1 MNPSAPAA
9 PPPPTDEAST
19 AFTQHFHNINIWD
32 NQGFVS
38 LAGMV
43 RGGQHLHSDVDGGPG
58 APLPA
63 DAVERREGDISAEQT
78 AAAMSGFAEPDWF
91 GEALE
96 KARSRVVFLVG
107 APGSGRRTAALN
119 LLQRHTGSFA
129 LRAIDS
135 DVELATWT
143 VGETG
148 ARGYLIDGLLE
159 PRTLALTS
167 IALDNLRRQLDR
179 AEACLVIVIR
189 QTPQVLAHLKGVLH
203 VDPVR
208 ATPPPAR
215 AVLDAKLITALPAP
229 ERREPVLAALPAGFL
244 DETLQREPGPS
255 QVVELVSEIVR
266 IADGTTEAAA
276 IGRHL
281 SLHAADRAPQLLRSV
296 RDSPDDLALLLATC
310 VFEHFDHTVVEEEAR
325 RLLEVAAGRLDAA
338 PPEAAPATPV
348 ENPGFVFLR
357 SRRERL
363 AAIEADRGPREVRA
377 ASTHSYAVEPVA
389 FTRHL
394 QGRAVLDLVWREHR
408 DAGALLVQW
417 LQQTSSA
424 HRPRADR
431 AGFILGRL
439 AQWSSG
445 DGALA
450 PIEQLASSSR
460 PGDWR
465 MAARAFGSA
474 SADPVLATAVKN
486 RLRGWSRAASESL
499 RCTAALT
506 CATEFGLARPEV
518 ALALLHTTVTARDDG
533 SDAVESAVRR
543 ALLSLFAEPALRP
556 RVVDALVQW
565 SRPAGAA
572 RRTACAAVAQLLK
585 TAATVREA
593 GEWWSAH
600 LLSGDAPPGTELIR
614 SALMEPTSFDNARA
628 ALLEWQRRAATDPRR
643 GPAVERLMEA
653 LAPHLRGG
661 VLRLFTDF
669 ERAVPAPG
677 AERASLAL
685 AQWRGTGTPQR
696 GHA

>member
-1 MNPSAPAA
+1 MSNEPSGPAQPA
-9 PPPPTDEAST
+9 PPPDFAQIFGDAGGQPV
-19 AFTQHFHNINIWD
+19 IW
-32 NQGFVS
+32 NMGTVTFAHTVE
-38 LAGMV
+38 
-43 RGGQHLHSDVDGGPG
+43 GGQHMGGPVTVPG
-58 APLPA
+58 ET
-63 DAVERREGDISAEQT
+63 VESREGDIAAEQT
-78 AAAMSGFAEPDWF
+78 LAAMSGFAEPDWF
-91 GEALE
+91 TGALE
-96 KARSRVVFLVG
+96 QAGSRVVFLVG

-129 LRAIDS
+129 LRAVDS

-143 VGETG
+143 VGGTG

-159 PRTLALTS
+159 TRTLALGS
-167 IALDNLRRQLDR
+167 IALDNLRRQLERSD
-179 AEACLVIVIR
+179 ACLVVITE
-189 QTPQVLAHLKGVLH
+189 QTPQILAHLKGVLH

-215 AVLDAKLITALPAP
+215 AVLDAKLATALPDPA
-229 ERREPVLAALPAGFL
+229 RRRTVLAELPSGFL
-244 DETLQREPGPS
+244 DETLQRRPGPA
-255 QVVELVSEIVR
+255 QVVEIVSGIVQV
-266 IADGTTEAAA
+266 ADGTTEAAA

-281 SLHAADRAPQLLRSV
+281 SFHAADCAPQLLRSV
-296 RDSPDDLALLLATC
+296 RNSPDDLALLLATC

-325 RLLEVAAGRLDAA
+325 RLLEVAAGRLDAT
-338 PPEAAPATPV
+338 PPEADAVTSV
-348 ENPGFVFLR
+348 KNPGFVFLR
-357 SRRERL
+357 SRKERL

-408 DAGALLVQW
+408 DAGELLVEW
-417 LQQTSSA
+417 LQQTPSA
-424 HRPRADR
+424 HRARADR

-445 DGALA
+445 DRALA
-450 PIEQLASSSR
+450 PIEQLAHSSR

-465 MAARAFGSA
+465 MAARAFGAA

-518 ALALLHTTVTARDDG
+518 ALALLHTTVTAREDG

-585 TAATVREA
+585 TAAAVREPA
-593 GEWWSAH
+593 EWWSAH

-614 SALMEPTSFDNARA
+614 SALMEPTSFDTARA
-628 ALLEWQRRAATDPRR
+628 ALLEWQRRATTDPRR
-643 GPAVERLMEA
+643 ALAVERLVDGLA
-653 LAPHLRGG
+653 LHLRGG
-661 VLRLFTDF
+661 VFRLFTDL
-669 ERAVPAPG
+669 ERAAPAPG
-677 AERASLAL
+677 AERAGLAL